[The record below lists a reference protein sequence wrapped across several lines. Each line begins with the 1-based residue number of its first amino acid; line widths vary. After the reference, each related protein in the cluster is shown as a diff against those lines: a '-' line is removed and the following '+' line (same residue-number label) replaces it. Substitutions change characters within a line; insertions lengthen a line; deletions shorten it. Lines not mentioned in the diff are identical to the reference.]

1 MASDTPSQGA
11 ILREERS
18 SLSLPNASEAEWYS
32 CPIAAMALLAGS
44 TSALIFCIMFSILVG
59 AADVPLTGVWH
70 AVFSYD
76 DSNTDHII
84 IHEVRLPRVVA
95 GAMVGM
101 AFAVAGAIM
110 QGMTRNP
117 LAGSSWGCSSNH
129 MVPSLMAAVIA
140 VVLWL
145 VEK

>member
-1 MASDTPSQGA
+1 MASDTPPQGA
-11 ILREERS
+11 VVREGREW
-18 SLSLPNASEAEWYS
+18 SLQDAQEGEWYS
-32 CPIAAMALLAGS
+32 RPVTAMALLAGS
-44 TSALIFCIMFSILVG
+44 AAALISCITLSISVG
-59 AADVPLTGVWH
+59 AADVPLAEVGH
-70 AVFSYD
+70 AVFSYNP
-76 DSNTDHII
+76 SNTNHII

-95 GAMVGM
+95 GAMVGV

-140 VVLWL
+140 VVLWP